1 MITRLP
7 EPEIMDDPEEA
18 MAYDAMDHTDVN
30 HRFVNDALASG
41 EPRGPVLDL
50 GAGNG
55 LIALALAFRL
65 PNRLVDAADASA
77 PMLVLAQA
85 HLHKAGL
92 SGQVR
97 CDLVSAQNLWYLD
110 GSFPLVVSNSLVHHL
125 ADPFPALAEAW
136 RVTAPG
142 GRLFFRDLARPAN
155 EALLNA
161 LVEQY
166 AAGAPVR
173 ARALFANSL
182 RAAFTVEEIADMVMP
197 LGCPASSVSL
207 TSDRHWTWSAT
218 KPSA

>member
-55 LIALALAFRL
+55 LIALAL
-65 PNRLVDAADASA
+65 
-77 PMLVLAQA
+77 MLLLAQA

-92 SGQVR
+92 SGHVR
-97 CDLVSAQNLWYLD
+97 CDLVRAQNLWYLD

-142 GRLFFRDLARPAN
+142 GKLFFRDLARPSN
-155 EALLNA
+155 ESVLTG

-166 AAGAPVR
+166 AAGAPDR
-173 ARALFANSL
+173 ARALFAASL
-182 RAAFTVEEIADMVMP
+182 RAAFTVEEIAAMVMP

>member
-1 MITRLP
+1 MITRVT
-7 EPEIMDDPEEA
+7 EPEIMDEPEEA

-30 HRFVNDALASG
+30 HRFVDDALSSG
-41 EPRGPVLDL
+41 EPLGAVLDL

-55 LIALALAFRL
+55 LISLALAYRL
-65 PNRLVDAADASA
+65 PNRLVVAADASA
-77 PMLVLAQA
+77 PMLALARA
-85 HLHKAGL
+85 HLRKAGMA
-92 SGQVR
+92 GNVR
-97 CDLVSAQNLWYLD
+97 CDLVRAQNMWYLN

-155 EALLNA
+155 EAVLNA

-166 AAGAPVR
+166 AAGAPDR

-182 RAAFTVEEIADMVMP
+182 RAAFTVNEIADMVKP
-197 LGCPASSVSL
+197 LGCPASTVAL
-207 TSDRHWTWSAT
+207 TSDRHWTWAAT